1 MMASA
6 LYQRVYRAGPC
17 CCSSKSLIGE
27 SGAADTLTGEQ
38 PDTQEVRSHM
48 PQSSSFIPTLTA
60 LAAPAAAALILT
72 ASRPRLRADLR
83 QSRRLLVVVGLT
95 IAAQALHFGEELLT
109 ELYVAFPTTFGFPAV
124 QQSVFVWVNM
134 TALAVWV
141 AALAA
146 LRQGSV
152 IALLPLWFLGFA
164 ELLNLFLHP
173 YLALRTGGYYPG
185 VVTAPLVGVLG
196 IMTIREL
203 ARVTAKERTPQ
214 RES

>member
-1 MMASA
+1 
-6 LYQRVYRAGPC
+6 
-17 CCSSKSLIGE
+17 
-27 SGAADTLTGEQ
+27 
-38 PDTQEVRSHM
+38 
-48 PQSSSFIPTLTA
+48 
-60 LAAPAAAALILT
+60 
-72 ASRPRLRADLR
+72 
-83 QSRRLLVVVGLT
+83 
-95 IAAQALHFGEELLT
+95 
-109 ELYVAFPTTFGFPAV
+109 
-124 QQSVFVWVNM
+124 M
-134 TALAVWV
+134 TALVVWI
-141 AALAA
+141 AALTA